1 MCHASKNANSPRA
14 RALLQI
20 GLLCLVLSLVSQ
32 SMSLSFGLGSV
43 PLHFLRGFLLG
54 IALVFLFSSAR
65 CRRSA
70 TPPPAI

>member
-1 MCHASKNANSPRA
+1 MCLASNNANSPRA
-14 RALLQI
+14 RALLRI
-20 GLLCLVLSLVSQ
+20 GLLCLVVSFVSQ
-32 SMSLSFGLGSV
+32 FMSLSFGLGAV

-65 CRRSA
+65 RRRSA